1 MNAVAQKRAERRWI
15 LDTVVVSL
23 VFGTIVLG
31 VPLVFLWHGVWHG
44 VDYGV
49 VTSWPVGARIAL
61 ALAPMVPIAY
71 AVYAFVAFYQS
82 RDELQ
87 RRKISEAVN
96 IAFVT
101 VGLCTFA
108 WGFLAAHLLVPPMH
122 SLWTFP
128 ALLAAYWAA
137 SWFVERRYR

>member
-1 MNAVAQKRAERRWI
+1 MNAGAQKRAERRWI
-15 LDTVVVSL
+15 LDTVAASS
-23 VFGTIVLG
+23 VFGAIVLG
-31 VPLVFLWHGVWHG
+31 IPLIFLWRG

-49 VTSWPVGARIAL
+49 VTSWPVSARIAL
-61 ALAPMVPIAY
+61 ALAPMAPIAY
-71 AVYAFVAFYQS
+71 AVYAFIAFYRS

-101 VGLCTFA
+101 TGLCTFA
-108 WGFLAAHLLVPPMH
+108 WGFLATHLLVPPMH

>member
-1 MNAVAQKRAERRWI
+1 MNASAQKRAERRWI
-15 LDTVVVSL
+15 VDTVAASS
-23 VFGTIVLG
+23 VFGAIVLG
-31 VPLVFLWHGVWHG
+31 VPLVFLWRG

-49 VTSWPVGARIAL
+49 VLSWPVSARIAL

-71 AVYAFVAFYQS
+71 AVYAFIAFYRS

-101 VGLCTFA
+101 AGLCTFA
-108 WGFLAAHLLVPPMH
+108 WGFLATHLLVPPMH